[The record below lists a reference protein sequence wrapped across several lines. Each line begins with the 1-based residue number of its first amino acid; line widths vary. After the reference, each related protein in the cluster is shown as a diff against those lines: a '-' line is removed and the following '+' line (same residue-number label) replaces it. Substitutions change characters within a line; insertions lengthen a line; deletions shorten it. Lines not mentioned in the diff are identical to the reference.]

1 MPRQVVGTGSRRK
14 VPQGTGKV
22 HVRRGDR
29 VRVIRGNYAG
39 QEGTVLKVLVD
50 RNRVIVEG
58 VNERTRHVR
67 PTQENPEGGRIKSF
81 EPIHASNVML
91 IDPSS
96 GEPSRARK
104 RTAKDG
110 SKERIATRSG
120 NPIPKTNK

>member
-110 SKERIATRSG
+110 SNERIATRSG
-120 NPIPKTNK
+120 NPIPKTTK

>member
-1 MPRQVVGTGSRRK
+1 MPRQVVGGASRRK
-14 VPQGTGKV
+14 APQGSGKV
-22 HVRRGDR
+22 HVRHGDR

-39 QEGTVLKVLVD
+39 QEGTVIKVLPD
-50 RNRVIVEG
+50 LNRVIVEG

-81 EPIHASNVML
+81 EPIDASNVML

-96 GEPSRARK
+96 GEPSRSRK
-104 RTAKDG
+104 RIAKDG

-120 NPIPKTNK
+120 NPIPKTDK

>member
-1 MPRQVVGTGSRRK
+1 MPRQVVGTGSRRN

-120 NPIPKTNK
+120 NPIPKTTK

>member
-14 VPQGTGKV
+14 LPQGTGKV

-120 NPIPKTNK
+120 NPIPRTTK